1 MKITTAAF
9 ILLVLL
15 TGCAFVENMMN
26 RQPMPDTRIVL
37 PRGQI
42 LEVNNFG
49 RLTKTGQDIED
60 FRCAAP
66 PMVCSGSGVTMDC
79 HCP

>member
-1 MKITTAAF
+1 MRRETLAALA
-9 ILLVLL
+9 LLAF
-15 TGCAFVENMMN
+15 TGCAYVESMMT
-26 RQPMPDTRIVL
+26 RSVPDTRIVL

-42 LEVNNFG
+42 LEVNRFG
-49 RLTKTGQDIED
+49 KLIKTGQDIDD

-66 PMVCSGSGVTMDC
+66 PMVCSGSGPTMDC

>member
-1 MKITTAAF
+1 MKTTTAAF

-15 TGCAFVENMMN
+15 TGCVYVERMMS
-26 RQPMPDTRIVL
+26 RSVPDTRIVL

-49 RLTKTGQDIED
+49 KLVKTGQDIED

-66 PMVCSGSGVTMDC
+66 PMVCSGSGQTMDC
-79 HCP
+79 RCP

>member
-1 MKITTAAF
+1 MRATTAAF
-9 ILLVLL
+9 VLLVLL
-15 TGCAFVENMMN
+15 AGCAYVERMMT
-26 RQPMPDTRIVL
+26 RSVPDTRIVL

-42 LEVNNFG
+42 LEVNRFG
-49 RLTKTGQDIED
+49 KLVKTGQDIDD

-66 PMVCSGSGVTMDC
+66 PMVCSGSGPTMDC